1 MYICVH
7 IYMHIHAYTY
17 IYIHMYKHTCPV
29 EGLKS
34 NGNDLLKLS

>member
-7 IYMHIHAYTY
+7 IYMHIHAH
-17 IYIHMYKHTCPV
+17 IYRHIHMYKHTCPV

-34 NGNDLLKLS
+34 NGNNCT

>member
-7 IYMHIHAYTY
+7 IYMHIHAHIYTHT
-17 IYIHMYKHTCPV
+17 HMYKHTCPV

-34 NGNDLLKLS
+34 NGDNCA

>member
-7 IYMHIHAYTY
+7 IYMHIHAHIYTH
-17 IYIHMYKHTCPV
+17 IHMYKHTCPV

-34 NGNDLLKLS
+34 NANNCT